1 MQKKRFWLLF
11 WVLLIS
17 VGLDQWT
24 KYWADASLGTY
35 MHPLLVEITNAEDGK
50 TIQEVLTDRFD
61 MSQKDFEILAQ
72 RGAAGLTIL
81 DKADKPAP
89 EEKVFNHRSGKPRLQ
104 YYWAFHHRTF
114 DMPPRRIPLP
124 HKAKEHLKE
133 FGDNTVQEYMKHG
146 LPYLSDSGRDEV
158 IENYLFR
165 ASHIPVSFDKNVK
178 TGDLY
183 LVQHRTVNLIDDF
196 LQLKYAENPGAA
208 WGFMAEQSENFRKW
222 FFLIVSII
230 AVLVI
235 SIMFHQLGASQN
247 IPAWAF
253 AVILSGAVGNFIDR
267 IRFNYVIDFI
277 DMYVG
282 DSHWPTYNVA
292 DIAITIGV
300 ALLILEVIFNKE
312 DAFLTTPPRKDED
325 SVERG

>member
-1 MQKKRFWLLF
+1 MQKKRMWLLF

-24 KYWADASLGTY
+24 KYLADQSLGTY
-35 MHPLLVEITNAEDGK
+35 SHPLLVEITEAENGK
-50 TIQEVLTDRFD
+50 TAAEVLKERFN
-61 MSQKDFEILAQ
+61 MSQIDLDILAQ
-72 RGAAGLTIL
+72 RGAAGLTAL
-81 DKADKPAP
+81 DKSAKPALDDKAFAN
-89 EEKVFNHRSGKPRLQ
+89 EGGKPRMQ
-104 YYWAFHHRTF
+104 FYWAFHHRTF

-124 HKAKEHLKE
+124 YKAKEHFELHE
-133 FGDNTVQEYMKHG
+133 DSTVREYMKDG
-146 LPYLSDSGRDEV
+146 LPYLSDAVRDEV
-158 IENYLFR
+158 LDKYLFR
-165 ASHIPVSFDKNVK
+165 AERRPVSLAARVK

-183 LVQHRTVNLIDDF
+183 LVQYRTVNLIDKF

-208 WGFMAEQSENFRKW
+208 WGFMSEQSENFRKW
-222 FFLIVSII
+222 FFLIVSVI

-235 SIMFHQLGASQN
+235 SIMFHQLDETQN

-267 IRFNYVIDFI
+267 LRFNYVIDFI

-282 DSHWPTYNVA
+282 ESHWPTYNVA

-300 ALLILEVIFNKE
+300 ALLILEVIFNK
-312 DAFLTTPPRKDED
+312 DNAFLTAPAPKD
-325 SVERG
+325 VESS